1 MKRTKKF
8 FMLVPV
14 LGLFLSGCSFKEVKH
29 SIGESWIGQHI
40 LHPVYDPIRDLINGG
55 KKEEQ
60 KSGDQTPSGEDTPS
74 GGGQQSTVSFEDIVS
89 RIKPIAASLLGK
101 SQSALVSEDY
111 EEATEESTA
120 DYFTY
125 NKEGLMFADLPYE
138 AEDENE
144 TYVSLYEKF
153 VSQLPSGATVDST
166 KETHY
171 EGYFYDVS
179 YKVDDYYYCIY
190 ACDYYGLGLMIY
202 GSIDIVPQSQYDAYY
217 ELMYDNG
224 EEEEEEE
231 QGDLPAVVQAI
242 NEALDDTLTYDSD
255 NGTYAKAYNVG
266 ESGVTYSDTKAGESV
281 LKPAA
286 DVLVSYLPESLGDP
300 TYKFYTTADDY
311 WGDGSGDTVAAYTYS
326 EITGDTGSVVVV
338 GYVYQNCLVAQVTY
352 FPGN

>member
-8 FMLVPV
+8 LILAPV
-14 LGLFLSGCSFKEVKH
+14 FGLFLSGCTFQEGLTTTKDWASNNILDPVKNWFDG
-29 SIGESWIGQHI
+29 IT
-40 LHPVYDPIRDLINGG
+40 G
-55 KKEEQ
+55 KKQEE
-60 KSGDQTPSGEDTPS
+60 KSVDQTPSGEDTPS

-89 RIKPIAASLLGK
+89 RIKPIAASLLDK
-101 SQSALVSEDY
+101 SQSDLVSEDY
-111 EEATEESTA
+111 EEASEESTA

-125 NKEGLMFADLPYE
+125 NKEGLMFADFPYE

-171 EGYFYDVS
+171 EDYFYDVS

-190 ACDYYGLGLMIY
+190 ACDYYGLGLYIY

-217 ELMYDNG
+217 ELIYDN

-231 QGDLPAVVQAI
+231 EQQGDLPAVVQAI

-266 ESGVTYSDTKAGESV
+266 ESGVTYSDTKADESV

-311 WGDGSGDTVAAYTYS
+311 WGDGSGDTVAEYTYS

-338 GYVYQNCLVAQVTY
+338 GYVYKDCLVAQITY